1 MSKKDS
7 KTKELKEKLFYKKK
21 NIYKLVNDDVVSKAY
36 DFCDGYKAFL
46 TVQKL
51 KEKQ

>member
-46 TVQKL
+46 DSSKT
-51 KEKQ
+51 ERE